1 MEIKKL
7 EIFFSMSNFE
17 KKKKLNNQNS
27 LFFIGETLK
36 LFLIFYGRT
45 LENKVLVEVDAFWG
59 ANDILFIFEVPTLGR
74 LIRIELATTMHFFP

>member
-7 EIFFSMSNFE
+7 EFFFSMSNFE
-17 KKKKLNNQNS
+17 EKMLNNQNS
-27 LFFIGETLK
+27 LFFTGETLK

-45 LENKVLVEVDAFWG
+45 LENKVLVEVNAFWG

>member
-7 EIFFSMSNFE
+7 EWFFFSMSNFE
-17 KKKKLNNQNS
+17 KKKLNNQNS

-45 LENKVLVEVDAFWG
+45 LENKVLVEVNAFWG